1 MRGKGLKKW
10 GWIGIAICLFLPASG
25 YAKNDAKNY
34 SSTKFNRYPMETI
47 LTQPEKIE
55 NELVPIKG
63 YAKFEKDGVILY
75 YTKQDYQYDTKENAV
90 WLPERKEL
98 SIEEYFQDAS
108 IYRDISGCVDG
119 AFYHISGVI
128 QQKNQELPYAAV
140 ALYYIDNDDG
150 NKINSMPETME
161 RYNRDNES
169 QKAEEVSIYRL
180 LADPWRYDGK
190 KVSTEV
196 CHFQELE
203 MCPNHE
209 NTFSLMIFTP
219 DIYGDEVDWES
230 AWRDMTNRYSD
241 QELLRGLPLEKKQ
254 FFVECA
260 AYNVQAR
267 FQIEMMFYMH
277 GVSQYEKCP
286 TMTQYTY
293 WPFKIEVH
301 KKDIERYEQEME
313 RLYEWYKERGLLD
326 K

>member
-25 YAKNDAKNY
+25 YAKNDAENY

-128 QQKNQELPYAAV
+128 QQNNQELPYAAV

-169 QKAEEVSIYRL
+169 QKAEEVSIL
-180 LADPWRYDGK
+180 
-190 KVSTEV
+190 
-196 CHFQELE
+196 
-203 MCPNHE
+203 
-209 NTFSLMIFTP
+209 SLIH
-219 DIYGDEVDWES
+219 I
-230 AWRDMTNRYSD
+230 
-241 QELLRGLPLEKKQ
+241 
-254 FFVECA
+254 
-260 AYNVQAR
+260 
-267 FQIEMMFYMH
+267 
-277 GVSQYEKCP
+277 
-286 TMTQYTY
+286 
-293 WPFKIEVH
+293 
-301 KKDIERYEQEME
+301 
-313 RLYEWYKERGLLD
+313 
-326 K
+326 